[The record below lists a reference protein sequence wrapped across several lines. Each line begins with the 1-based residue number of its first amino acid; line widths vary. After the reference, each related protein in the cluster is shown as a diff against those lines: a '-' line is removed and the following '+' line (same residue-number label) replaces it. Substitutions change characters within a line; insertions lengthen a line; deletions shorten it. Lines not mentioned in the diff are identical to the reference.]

1 MDAEKGNIRR
11 YSTRTLVLIG
21 LFSAICYIAL
31 YVRIPIPSPVGKP
44 FLHMGNMFVIL
55 AALLFNGFIG
65 GISGSIGMGLFDAL
79 NGYGASVPKTLI
91 LKFGIGI
98 IAGRIFTKHKKNT
111 DKSPVT
117 WILIAA
123 AF

>member
-1 MDAEKGNIRR
+1 
-11 YSTRTLVLIG
+11 
-21 LFSAICYIAL
+21 
-31 YVRIPIPSPVGKP
+31 
-44 FLHMGNMFVIL
+44 MGNMFVIL

-123 AF
+123 AFFLVVGAILMLTSFVRGNEIA